1 MNVRSDPLYEAM
13 KETLRSDKY
22 KKYKV
27 SVSSSRYLYKKD
39 GPYFWS
45 VHFTPQGA
53 PQDGTLPI
61 YLYLSLKYWRFDELQ
76 LAVTHPGAAPRFTD
90 RSRCGGG
97 ACNAPIERGTHPFPW
112 GSGTPV
118 REAEH
123 EELLLLSRNILSAA
137 LERVQALIA
146 AAEKDYGGLGDY
158 FIAHPEIN
166 PRLAGLAL
174 IDRGDYQ
181 GAEKVF
187 SSIDKLP
194 ETLAF
199 SVLSVSG
206 TETSADSVWRNY
218 RDIYLDYCRAMQ
230 RGIPWTEELVRHGLP
245 D

>member
-1 MNVRSDPLYEAM
+1 MRSDPLYEAM

-97 ACNAPIERGTHPFPW
+97 ACNAPDRTRDPSLPLGERDAGAGGGTR
-112 GSGTPV
+112 G
-118 REAEH
+118 
-123 EELLLLSRNILSAA
+123 
-137 LERVQALIA
+137 A
-146 AAEKDYGGLGDY
+146 AAPVPEHTQRRVGAGTG
-158 FIAHPEIN
+158 AHRC
-166 PRLAGLAL
+166 PRKRTMAVWET
-174 IDRGDYQ
+174 I
-181 GAEKVF
+181 
-187 SSIDKLP
+187 SSLTRRSIPGWQVLP
-194 ETLAF
+194 
-199 SVLSVSG
+199 
-206 TETSADSVWRNY
+206 
-218 RDIYLDYCRAMQ
+218 
-230 RGIPWTEELVRHGLP
+230 
-245 D
+245 